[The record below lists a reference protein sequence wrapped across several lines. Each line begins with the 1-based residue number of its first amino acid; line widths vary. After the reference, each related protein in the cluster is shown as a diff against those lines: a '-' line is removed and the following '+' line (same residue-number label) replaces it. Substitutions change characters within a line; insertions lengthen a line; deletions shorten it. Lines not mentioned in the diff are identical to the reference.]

1 MWGITRIS
9 GLYHCYVLTPANVKD
24 RKVCS
29 TEGAA
34 IRWVQS
40 QMYTHQGRMM
50 ALDEIQSHIED
61 VALFPPPKPSLLT
74 RILGVFK

>member
-9 GLYHCYVLTPANVKD
+9 GVYYCYVLTPLNVKD
-24 RKVCS
+24 RKVWP
-29 TEGAA
+29 TEVAA

-50 ALDEIQSHIED
+50 TLDEIQSHIED
-61 VALFPPPKPSLLT
+61 VILFSPPKPSLLT